1 MGNVTIPKTPAMISS
16 WYIVDETIF
25 ITMLKN
31 TEKDYLSNDKSD
43 VYTIYYSYT
52 IFFMFYFRSV
62 CFPFTVELK

>member
-1 MGNVTIPKTPAMISS
+1 MISS

-31 TEKDYLSNDKSD
+31 TEKDYLSNNKSD

-52 IFFMFYFRSV
+52 IVFMFYFRSV

>member
-52 IFFMFYFRSV
+52 IVFMFYFRSV